1 MIFLSTLRGNSFRTT
16 ATIWQ
21 VGYRQIS
28 SSVHEVINSIMN
40 CQSDIWQNSPE
51 PVLSDH
57 IKNNDKYFPYFN
69 YCLGAID
76 GTHIMA
82 KVSPELQQR
91 FRGRK
96 GVSQNV
102 LGACNFDL
110 NFIMA
115 LAGWE
120 GSAHDA
126 RVLNDAVRVRRILP
140 LFENWFYLGDAGYGL
155 TRWCLTPIT
164 LVTFFNNSLNT
175 FFFMPQLLKKYASF
189 S

>member
-1 MIFLSTLRGNSFRTT
+1 MDILTTIISAAAVYTTLRGERNRQHISILTRNIRYREVLSNENDAYFFNNCGMKKHVYKLLLKKLRSVMGGLKSSRKIKAGIKLMIFLSTLRGNSFRTT

-28 SSVHEVINSIMN
+28 SSVHEVINSLMN

-57 IKNNDKYFPYFN
+57 IKNNDKYYPYFN

-82 KVSPELQQR
+82 KVSSELQQR

-96 GVSQNV
+96 GVTV
-102 LGACNFDL
+102 
-110 NFIMA
+110 
-115 LAGWE
+115 
-120 GSAHDA
+120 
-126 RVLNDAVRVRRILP
+126 
-140 LFENWFYLGDAGYGL
+140 
-155 TRWCLTPIT
+155 
-164 LVTFFNNSLNT
+164 
-175 FFFMPQLLKKYASF
+175 
-189 S
+189 